1 MIIRKLYQKRH
12 LGKVVKT
19 VDGFYLFGLIPI
31 YVKVVIV

>member
-1 MIIRKLYQKRH
+1 MIIRKLYQERH
-12 LGKVVKT
+12 LGQVVKI